1 MIDTGFVDR
10 VFIVSGWSSGKGNYD
25 YEDDYMEQFR
35 SYVELQTAFLN
46 KSLGSIGATS
56 SDGSALGL
64 SRVQVRVRYATSK
77 GSYSVSILYK
87 LYGGVV
93 SVTDFFSITESD
105 GVDVIR
111 FDGFNSSDIE
121 DGLTR
126 FSLGLLSKFI
136 SSVVRDYNL
145 NYMNTCLGEAM
156 TSFTPY
162 KVQFS
167 VSTPSVGGVSYL
179 SESLVVFTVEDDFLV
194 NLKSTELG
202 SYFSKPLSEVRNY
215 FYSSINVVDYLM
227 RGDKGL
233 FIGHLTSDELAN
245 FKGYTFLT
253 LVKSIGKLLD
263 TGFRMTKRLVYS
275 LDGDMLTV
283 YCLVIEETG
292 TRHKN
297 RFYVETLRV
306 NISTCEVYD
315 CDNTYFYSVG
325 RSGLKRVE
333 QVVDLKSIELNS
345 EGVYL

>member
-10 VFIVSGWSSGKGNYD
+10 VLILSGWLSGRGNYD

-35 SYVELQTAFLN
+35 SYVELQTALLN

-56 SDGSALGL
+56 SDGSVLGL

-93 SVTDFFSITESD
+93 SVTDFFSITNVD

-111 FDGFNSSDIE
+111 FEGYDSSDI
-121 DGLTR
+121 DSGLTR
-126 FSLGLLSKFI
+126 FSCGLLSKFI
-136 SSVVRDYNL
+136 ASVVRDYNL
-145 NYMNTCLGEAM
+145 NYMNTCLSTAM
-156 TSFTPY
+156 TNFTPY
-162 KVQFS
+162 RVQFE

-194 NLKSTELG
+194 NLKASELG
-202 SYFSKPLSEVRNY
+202 SYFSTSLSKVREY

-233 FIGHLTSDELAN
+233 FLEHLTSDDLAT

-253 LVKSIGKLLD
+253 LVKSLGKLLD
-263 TGFRMTKRLVYS
+263 IDFRMTKRLVYS
-275 LDGDMLTV
+275 LDGEMLTV

-297 RFYVETLRV
+297 RYYVETLKV
-306 NISTCEVYD
+306 NISTCELSD
-315 CDNTYFYSVG
+315 CNNTYIYKVE
-325 RSGLKRVE
+325 RTGLKRVE
-333 QVVDLKSIELNS
+333 QDVDLKSIELNS